1 MRNTIFYRVSGCLNA
16 AGEPTSVCLK
26 QDDLPHLERLAYG
39 SRAAVNTAI
48 RSASRDP
55 AVSSSRTADASGSWS
70 ETVVSRARA
79 KLAGSYQPAKAAA
92 LEARRIAALEA
103 AAIAEL
109 ERDIDAALESARDAT
124 AALAAEN
131 NAAWTEAL

>member
-16 AGEPTSVCLK
+16 AGGPTSVCLK
-26 QDDLPHLERLAYG
+26 QDILPDLLRLAYG
-39 SRAAVNTAI
+39 SLPTVNTAI

-55 AVSSSRTADASGSWS
+55 GAPSSRTANASGSWS

-92 LEARRIAALEA
+92 LEAQRIAALEA

-109 ERDIDAALESARDAT
+109 ERDIDAAVESLQDAT
-124 AALAAEN
+124 AAVAAEN
-131 NAAWTEAL
+131 NAAWAEAL